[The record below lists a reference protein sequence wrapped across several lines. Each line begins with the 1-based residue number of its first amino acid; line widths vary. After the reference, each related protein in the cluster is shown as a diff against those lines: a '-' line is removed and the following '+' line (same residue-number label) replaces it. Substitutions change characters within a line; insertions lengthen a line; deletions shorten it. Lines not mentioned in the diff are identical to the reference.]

1 MSKPQGQSEASAK
14 YKWIGT
20 RPDRP
25 DGADKVTGRA
35 RFGADF
41 SLPGQLIGKVLRS
54 PHPHA
59 IIKSIDTRKAE
70 ALLGVKAVVTAKDF
84 PEQANLIV
92 PTGEMQVNLRDVTR
106 NVMAREKALYE
117 GHPVAAVAAVS
128 EAIAKEALALIKVEY
143 KVLPHV
149 IDVAEAM
156 SPKAPILHDHMIT
169 EGVTPPPTKPSNIA
183 KRIEFNKGDTK
194 AGFAEAEVVIER
206 DYTTQA
212 VHQGYIEPHAAL
224 ASASE
229 DGQVQVWS
237 TTQGHFQVRGFCA
250 KLLNI
255 ETSQVR
261 VTPTEIGGGFG
272 GKTVVYLEPLAIRLS
287 QKSGKPVKMTMT
299 REEVFRASGPAPGGN
314 IKVKIGA
321 RKDGRI
327 VAAECTVEMQ
337 AGAFPGSP
345 VGPACMC
352 SYACYDI
359 DNIHIVGFD
368 VVSNRP
374 KVAAYRAPGAPVSA
388 WAVESTLDILALQ
401 LKMDPIDLR
410 LKNAARKGTKTA
422 YGVTFNTIG
431 MVETL
436 EAIKHS
442 EHYRTPPKPG
452 YARGVAAGFWFNIGA
467 DSSAAS
473 HVGED
478 GSVTVIS
485 GNPDIGGSR
494 ASLAL
499 MAAEELGVHYDKV
512 RPVIADT
519 ASIGFNFVTGG
530 SRVTFAT
537 GLAVVNSVRDMIR
550 ELKVRAAKI
559 WNVDP
564 DGVIWENGMAK
575 PAGSNVGEFEPLTLA
590 ALAAQAGKTGGP
602 INGHAQLNVTGAG
615 PGFGVHCCDLKVD
628 ADTGCVTLGRYTA
641 AQDVGT
647 AIHPS
652 YVEGQLQGGAVQGI
666 GWALNEEYIYN
677 TKGLLANPGFLDYRM
692 PVASDLPMIET
703 ILVEVPNPSHPYGV
717 RGVGE
722 VPIIPPIAAVGN
734 AISRAIGIRM
744 TDLPMSPPKLSEAID
759 AAAPRMAAD

>member
-1 MSKPQGQSEASAK
+1 MSKSQ

-35 RFGADF
+35 RFAADF
-41 SLPGQLIGKVLRS
+41 NLPGQLFGRVLRS
-54 PHPHA
+54 PHAHA
-59 IIKSIDTRKAE
+59 RIKSIDTSKAL
-70 ALLGVKAVVTAKDF
+70 ALAGVKAVVTSKDF
-84 PEQANLIV
+84 PEQADVIV
-92 PTGEMQVNLRDVTR
+92 PAGEMQVNLRDVTR
-106 NVMAREKALYE
+106 NIMAREKVLYE
-117 GHPVAAVAAVS
+117 GHAVAAVAATT
-128 EAIAKEALALIKVEY
+128 EAIAKQALALIKVEY
-143 KVLPHV
+143 QVLPHV
-149 IDVAEAM
+149 IDVADAM
-156 SPKAPILHDHMIT
+156 KPGAPLLHDHLMT
-169 EGVTPPPTKPSNIA
+169 EGAKPAATKPSNIA
-183 KRIEFNKGDTK
+183 KRIEFAKGDTK
-194 AGFAEAEVVIER
+194 AGFAKAEVVIER
-206 DYTTQA
+206 SFTTQP

-229 DGQVQVWS
+229 DGQVQIWS

-250 KLLNI
+250 RLLNM
-255 ETSQVR
+255 ETSQIR
-261 VTPTEIGGGFG
+261 VTPSEIGGGFG
-272 GKTVVYLEPLAIRLS
+272 GKTVVYLEPLAVRLS
-287 QKSGKPVKMTMT
+287 QKSGKPVKMTMS
-299 REEVFRASGPAPGGN
+299 REDVFRASGPAPGGN
-314 IKVKIGA
+314 VHVKIGA
-321 RKDGRI
+321 MKDGRI
-327 VAAECTVEMQ
+327 VAGECTVEMQ

-352 SYACYDI
+352 SFACYDI
-359 DNIHIVGFD
+359 DNVFIVGFD

-374 KVAAYRAPGAPVSA
+374 KVAAYRAPGAPISSF
-388 WAVESTLDILALQ
+388 AVESTIDLLAQQ

-410 LKNAARKGTKTA
+410 LKNAATKGTKTA
-422 YGVTFNTIG
+422 YGVTFGTIG

-436 EAIKHS
+436 EAAKNS
-442 EHYRTPPKPG
+442 PHYKTPVKPG
-452 YARGVAAGFWFNIGA
+452 FARGVAAGFWFNVGA
-467 DSSAAS
+467 DSSAAA

-478 GSVTVIS
+478 GTVTVIS

-499 MAAEELGVHYDKV
+499 MAAEELGVDYNKV

-537 GLAVVNSVRDMIR
+537 GLAVVNSVRDLIR
-550 ELKVRAAKI
+550 DLKSRAAKT
-559 WNVDP
+559 WGVDP

-575 PAGSNVGEFEPLTLA
+575 PAGSNVGTFEPLTIAQLA
-590 ALAAQAGKTGGP
+590 ATAGKTGGP

-615 PGFGVHCCDLKVD
+615 PGFGVHVCDLAVD
-628 ADTGCVTLGRYTA
+628 ADTGIVTVGRYTA

-677 TKGLLANPGFLDYRM
+677 AQGRLANPGFLDYRI

-703 ILVEVPNPSHPYGV
+703 VLVEVPNPTHPYGV

-722 VPIIPPIAAVGN
+722 VPIIPPLAAVAN
-734 AISRAIGIRM
+734 AVARATGLRM
-744 TDLPMSPPKLSEAID
+744 LDLPLSPPRLSAAID
-759 AAAPRMAAD
+759 AAQPRMAAE

>member
-1 MSKPQGQSEASAK
+1 MPDGNSIPK

-41 SLPGQLIGKVLRS
+41 NLPGQLIGKVLRS

-59 IIKSIDTRKAE
+59 IIESIDTSKAE
-70 ALLGVKAVVTAKDF
+70 ALPGVKSVITSKDF

-92 PTGEMQVNLRDVTR
+92 PTGEMQVNLRDITR
-106 NVMAREKALYE
+106 NVMAREKVLYE
-117 GHPVAAVAAVS
+117 GHPVAAVAAS
-128 EAIAKEALALIKVEY
+128 TEAIARAALALIKVEY

-149 IDVAEAM
+149 IDVADAM
-156 SPKAPILHDHMIT
+156 KPDAPVLHDNMLT
-169 EGVTPPPTKPSNIA
+169 EGANPPATKPSNIA
-183 KRIEFNKGDTK
+183 KRIEFKKGDAA
-194 AGFAEAEVVIER
+194 AGFAEAEVVVEK
-206 DYTTQA
+206 DFTTQA

-255 ETSQVR
+255 ETSQIR

-272 GKTVVYLEPLAIRLS
+272 GKTVVYLEPLAIKLS
-287 QKSGKPVKMTMT
+287 QKTGKPVKMTMT

-314 IKVKIGA
+314 VKVRIGA
-321 RKDGRI
+321 KKDGRI

-352 SYACYDI
+352 AYACYDI
-359 DNIHIVGFD
+359 DNIYILGFD

-374 KVAAYRAPGAPVSA
+374 KVAAYRAPGAPISA

-401 LKMDPIDLR
+401 LGMDPIDLR
-410 LKNAARKGTKTA
+410 LKNAAKKGTKTA

-431 MVETL
+431 LVETL
-436 EAIKHS
+436 EAVKNS
-442 EHYRTPPKPG
+442 EHYKTPPKPG
-452 YARGVAAGFWFNIGA
+452 YARGIAAGFWFNVGA

-499 MAAEELGVHYDKV
+499 MAAEELGVDYDKV

-575 PAGSNVGEFEPLTLA
+575 PAGSNVGEFEPLSLA
-590 ALAAQAGKTGGP
+590 QLAAQAGRTGGP

-615 PGFGVHCCDLKVD
+615 PGFGVHCCDLSVD
-628 ADTGCVTLGRYTA
+628 ADTGVVTVGRYTA

-677 TKGLLANPGFLDYRM
+677 AKGRLDNPGFLDYRM
-692 PVASDLPMIET
+692 PVASDLPKIET
-703 ILVEVPNPSHPYGV
+703 ILVEVPNPTHPYGV

-722 VPIIPPIAAVGN
+722 VPIVPPTAAVGN

-759 AAAPRMAAD
+759 EAAPRMAAD

>member
-1 MSKPQGQSEASAK
+1 MSKSQ

-35 RFGADF
+35 RFAADF
-41 SLPGQLIGKVLRS
+41 NLPGQLVGKVLRS
-54 PHPHA
+54 PHAHA
-59 IIKSIDTRKAE
+59 RIKSIDTSKAL
-70 ALLGVKAVVTAKDF
+70 ALPGVKAVVTAKDF
-84 PEQANLIV
+84 PEQADVIV
-92 PTGEMQVNLRDVTR
+92 PAGEMQVNLRDVTR
-106 NVMAREKALYE
+106 NIMAREKVLYE
-117 GHPVAAVAAVS
+117 GHAVAAVAATTD
-128 EAIAKEALALIKVEY
+128 AIAKQALGLIKVEY
-143 KVLPHV
+143 QVLPHV

-156 SPKAPILHDHMIT
+156 KPGAPLLHEKLMT
-169 EGVTPPPTKPSNIA
+169 EGAKPAATKPSNIA
-183 KRIEFNKGDTK
+183 KRIEFAKGDID
-194 AGFAEAEVVIER
+194 AGFAKAEVVIER
-206 DYTTQA
+206 DYSTQP

-250 KLLNI
+250 RLLNI
-255 ETSQVR
+255 ETSQIR
-261 VTPTEIGGGFG
+261 VTPSEIGGGFG
-272 GKTVVYLEPLAIRLS
+272 GKTVVYLEPVAIRLS
-287 QKSGKPVKMTMT
+287 QKAGKPVKMVMS
-299 REEVFRASGPAPGGN
+299 REDVFRASGPAPGADM
-314 IKVKIGA
+314 KVKIGA
-321 RKDGRI
+321 TRDGRI
-327 VAAECTVEMQ
+327 VAAECTIAMQ

-345 VGPACMC
+345 VGPAAMC

-359 DNIHIVGFD
+359 DNVRVVGFD

-374 KVAAYRAPGAPVSA
+374 KVAAYRAPGAPISA
-388 WAVESTLDILALQ
+388 FAVESTIDLLAQQLD
-401 LKMDPIDLR
+401 MDPIELR
-410 LKNAARKGTKTA
+410 LKNAATKGTKTH
-422 YGVTFNTIG
+422 YGVTFGTIG

-436 EAIKHS
+436 NAAKNS
-442 EHYRTPPKPG
+442 PHYKAPVKPG
-452 YARGVAAGFWFNIGA
+452 FARGVAAGFWFNVGA
-467 DSSAAS
+467 DSSAAA

-499 MAAEELGVHYDKV
+499 MAAEELGIDYDKI

-537 GLAVVNSVRDMIR
+537 GLAVVNSVRDLIR
-550 ELKVRAAKI
+550 ELKGRAAKT

-575 PAGSNVGEFEPLTLA
+575 PAGSNVGTFEPLTIAQLA
-590 ALAAQAGKTGGP
+590 ASAGKTGGP

-615 PGFGVHCCDLKVD
+615 PGFGVHIVDLKVD
-628 ADTGCVTLGRYTA
+628 PDTGIVTVGRYTA
-641 AQDVGT
+641 VQDVGT

-666 GWALNEEYIYN
+666 GWALNEEYIYSSQG
-677 TKGLLANPGFLDYRM
+677 KLSNPGFLDYRI

-703 ILVEVPNPSHPYGV
+703 VLVEVPNPTHPYGV

-722 VPIIPPIAAVGN
+722 VPIVPPLGAVAN
-734 AISRAIGIRM
+734 AVARATGLRM
-744 TDLPMSPPKLSEAID
+744 YDLPLSPPRLS
-759 AAAPRMAAD
+759 AALDSAQPRMAAE

>member
-1 MSKPQGQSEASAK
+1 MNGFGASVKRKEDPAFL
-14 YKWIGT
+14 
-20 RPDRP
+20 
-25 DGADKVTGRA
+25 TGRG
-35 RFGADF
+35 RYIDDIR
-41 SLPGQLIGKVLRS
+41 LPGMLHAVVLRS
-54 PHPHA
+54 PHAHA
-59 IIKSIDTRKAE
+59 VIRSIDTSKAE
-70 ALLGVKAVVTAKDF
+70 ALPGVKAVVTAKDF

-92 PTGEMQVNLRDVTR
+92 PTGEMQVNLKDITR
-106 NVMAREKALYE
+106 NIMAREKALYE
-117 GHPVAAVAAVS
+117 GHPVAAVAAIS
-128 EAIAKEALALIKVEY
+128 EAVAKQALALIKVDY

-149 IDVAEAM
+149 IDVADAM
-156 SPKAPILHDHMIT
+156 KPGAPILHEGMMT
-169 EGVTPPPTKPSNIA
+169 EGANPPATTPSNIA
-183 KRIEFNKGDTK
+183 KRIEFKKGDAA
-194 AGFAEAEVVIER
+194 AGFAQAEIVIER
-206 DYTTQA
+206 DYSTQA
-212 VHQGYIEPHAAL
+212 VHQGYIEPHATL
-224 ASASE
+224 ASAAE
-229 DGQVQVWS
+229 DGQVQLWS
-237 TTQGHFQVRGFCA
+237 TTQGHFQVRGFCS

-255 ETSQVR
+255 DTSQIR

-287 QKSGKPVKMTMT
+287 QKAGKPVKMTMT
-299 REEVFRASGPAPGGN
+299 REEVFRASGPAPGGDV
-314 IKVKIGA
+314 KVRIGA
-321 RKDGRI
+321 TKDGRI
-327 VAAECTVEMQ
+327 VAAECIVKMQ

-352 SYACYDI
+352 SFACYDI
-359 DNIHIVGFD
+359 DNVYIEGFD

-374 KVAAYRAPGAPVSA
+374 KVAAYRAPGAPISA
-388 WAVESTLDILALQ
+388 WAVESTIDMLAQRLN
-401 LKMDPIDLR
+401 MDPIDLR
-410 LKNAARKGTKTA
+410 LKNAAKQGTKTA
-422 YGVTFNTIG
+422 YGVTFNRIG

-436 EAIKHS
+436 EAAKNS
-442 EHYRTPPKPG
+442 PHYKTPVKPG
-452 YARGVAAGFWFNIGA
+452 YARGVAAGFWFNVGA
-467 DSSAAS
+467 DSSAAA

-499 MAAEELGVHYDKV
+499 MAAEELGVDYEKV

-590 ALAAQAGKTGGP
+590 QLAAQAGKTGGP

-615 PGFGVHCCDLKVD
+615 PGFGVHICDVKVD
-628 ADTGCVTLGRYTA
+628 GDTGVVTVGRYTA

-677 TKGLLANPGFLDYRM
+677 KHGRLDNPGFLDYRM

-703 ILVEVPNPSHPYGV
+703 VLVEVPNPTHPYGV

-722 VPIIPPIAAVGN
+722 VPIIPPVAAVGN
-734 AISRAIGIRM
+734 AVARATGLRLV
-744 TDLPMSPPKLSEAID
+744 DLPLSPPKISEALD
-759 AAAPRMAAD
+759 SAAPRMAAE